1 MPRDL
6 FLPPHLHNPFPVI
19 EFPAFMKSLFLVPAI
34 ALSALFVSC
43 TPFPVPSDW
52 PVKQKVEMTKVRTL
66 EDRVGTYQQNTVLT
80 RQERALLTFLAD
92 NDRINESIGKSDR
105 YGTKT
110 WKIAEIFLI
119 EPGRKVSVL
128 CEEGHFQEPLYFR
141 YNPSN
146 SVWYRVDNF
155 ENPKAAEVPA
165 LIVQK

>member
-1 MPRDL
+1 MKQT
-6 FLPPHLHNPFPVI
+6 FLL
-19 EFPAFMKSLFLVPAI
+19 ATL
-34 ALSALFVSC
+34 ALSAFLGSC
-43 TPFPVPSDW
+43 APFPVPSDW

-66 EDRVGTYQQNTVLT
+66 EDRVGTHQENAVLT
-80 RQERALLTFLAD
+80 RQERALLTFLSD
-92 NDRINESIGKSDR
+92 NVRINEAIGQSDR

-141 YNPSN
+141 YNPEN

-155 ENPKAAEVPA
+155 ENPKAIAVPA
-165 LIVQK
+165 LIVQR

>member
-1 MPRDL
+1 
-6 FLPPHLHNPFPVI
+6 
-19 EFPAFMKSLFLVPAI
+19 MKQLLILPAI
-34 ALSALFVSC
+34 ALSAFLASC

-52 PVKQKVEMTKVRTL
+52 PVKQKVEMPKVRTL
-66 EDRVGTYQQNTVLT
+66 EDRVGTHQQDTVLT

-141 YNPSN
+141 YNPPN

>member
-1 MPRDL
+1 MPKDSFSPL
-6 FLPPHLHNPFPVI
+6 SVPKPFHVI
-19 EFPAFMKSLFLVPAI
+19 DIPIFMKQILLLSTLAI
-34 ALSALFVSC
+34 SAFVASC
-43 TPFPVPSDW
+43 SPFPVPSDW
-52 PVKQKVEMTKVRTL
+52 PVRQKVEMPKVRTL
-66 EDRVGTYQQNTVLT
+66 EDRVGTYHPDTVLT

-92 NDRINESIGKSDR
+92 STRINESIGKADR

-141 YNPSN
+141 YNPQN

-155 ENPKAAEVPA
+155 ENPKAVEVPA